1 MNHIDETSD
10 RNILVKKILFK
21 IQNTINNYALKNQVL
36 LIFLPNIGYQ
46 KLNIR
51 IMLIFIDVF
60 FLFIN
65 NYLSNCI
72 YFAFYLEYA
81 YYLMFSYLLI
91 VYSSYIKF

>member
-51 IMLIFIDVF
+51 IMLFFIDIF
-60 FLFIN
+60 
-65 NYLSNCI
+65 
-72 YFAFYLEYA
+72 FYL
-81 YYLMFSYLLI
+81 
-91 VYSSYIKF
+91 